1 MIAALKSSILAAQV
15 TSWPRAGVAIL
26 VLLLILLFVAAALV
40 NVRGRPAVR
49 ALEPVDQIG
58 PAPVL
63 QEEEDR
69 ELQAHDV

>member
-1 MIAALKSSILAAQV
+1 MIAALESSILAAQV
-15 TSWPRAGVAIL
+15 TSWPRAGVALLI
-26 VLLLILLFVAAALV
+26 LLLILLIVAAALV
-40 NVRGRPAVR
+40 NLRGRPAAT

-58 PAPVL
+58 PAPVV